1 MNSEKD
7 AARISPYDFWSKR
20 DYLANTHAP
29 DVCVLCRRLREMNGK
44 PAAFAFWQRDNE
56 LFDHLMDLYVQACGL
71 QRYEVNIRETYS
83 KTVAVYASNVQQ
95 AEETANTLC
104 DSGEIDLSRNCY
116 SGRDINAVLLDG
128 PFDSSGLDTYFEDE
142 D

>member
-83 KTVAVYASNVQQ
+83 KTVAVTSSRQRRLPTLSAT
-95 AEETANTLC
+95 AERSTCPETVTAAAT
-104 DSGEIDLSRNCY
+104 
-116 SGRDINAVLLDG
+116 
-128 PFDSSGLDTYFEDE
+128 
-142 D
+142 